1 MKAKKLDD
9 FDFDNF
15 VVDDGC
21 GINDNNNN
29 KNDNNMV
36 KTEFKL
42 YEEENI
48 EKPKTIYSNQETKTQ
63 DVSEKLDK
71 MKKENAKAISSANF
85 FNNENSQEN

>member
-48 EKPKTIYSNQETKTQ
+48 EKPKTIYSN
-63 DVSEKLDK
+63 
-71 MKKENAKAISSANF
+71 
-85 FNNENSQEN
+85 